1 MAHALTVRARAS
13 IETIVLGIYLAGE
26 LIPAASLP
34 DFKATIPGGGT
45 KFKVAVTSRAAF
57 SAAQTRACVLGSTV
71 TISANGVNY
80 TGTITGFGC
89 REGYGLCQIEEATI
103 MGGSGGGGSGSSYY
117 DIVIIAEDDVIRV
130 QDNEDT
136 VLDEGTL
143 GVDDTDCFDTAVANC
158 PNRIQKEI

>member
-1 MAHALTVRARAS
+1 M
-13 IETIVLGIYLAGE
+13 GIYLAGE
-26 LIPAASLP
+26 LIPAANLP

-45 KFKVAVTSRAAF
+45 KFKVTVTSRAAF

-103 MGGSGGGGSGSSYY
+103 TTSGSGGAGSSYY
-117 DIVIIAEDDVIRV
+117 DIVSY
-130 QDNEDT
+130 
-136 VLDEGTL
+136 
-143 GVDDTDCFDTAVANC
+143 
-158 PNRIQKEI
+158 PSP